1 MKLCSLTLVVA
12 LHSRKIIKYGLFFER
27 GENLLQN
34 GILHCILDESYCH
47 KLNFKVG
54 IYANEKP
61 IFHLSLK

>member
-1 MKLCSLTLVVA
+1 VFAYTGCSASLKKN
-12 LHSRKIIKYGLFFER
+12 HQIFER